1 MGSNV
6 VSLMDR
12 AYMLRLQAR
21 ILEDYGA
28 AMDKR
33 IKVREVYTKY
43 CVNTFRDKLLYWNYS
58 RCMQLLFCYQLKI
71 YFHCLEEANRWIYSL
86 L

>member
-1 MGSNV
+1 MGSNI

-33 IKVREVYTKY
+33 IKIREVYA
-43 CVNTFRDKLLYWNYS
+43 S
-58 RCMQLLFCYQLKI
+58 LF
-71 YFHCLEEANRWIYSL
+71 N
-86 L
+86 